1 MTPTLARPRRRNI
14 DAERT
19 SPVRTT
25 IVYLLVAATLFP
37 LVWLFVNSFRN
48 STDIFRSL
56 SPLSITTIIPEALT
70 FENYAKLAQSGFL
83 QSLGNSLLVAS
94 VSVVLGLAL
103 GSLAAYALAVFRFP
117 GRNIAFLVVIV
128 GFMLPFEVVAIP
140 LYQLFADWNLI
151 NTYAGLIIPG
161 IANGL
166 AIFNLR
172 QAFLGIPPSMR
183 EAAIIDGASE
193 FRVFRSVYLPLN
205 SSALINSAILIFLGQ
220 WAAYLWPLLVINEPA
235 LQVAP
240 VNLATAFTQYTFD
253 FGYSFAGT
261 VVLSIVP
268 AVILLVFRRYFV
280 MASLGSA
287 TKG

>member
-1 MTPTLARPRRRNI
+1 MTRVATLRRRSKNTG
-14 DAERT
+14 EQT
-19 SPVRTT
+19 SAVRTT

-37 LVWLFVNSFRN
+37 LVWLLVNSFRN

-56 SPLSITTIIPEALT
+56 SPLSITTIIPEAVT
-70 FENYAKLAQSGFL
+70 FENYVKLAQSGFF
-83 QSLGNSLLVAS
+83 QALGNSLLVAS
-94 VSVVLGLAL
+94 VSVVLGLVL
-103 GSLAAYALAVFRFP
+103 GSLAAYALAVLHFP
-117 GRNIAFLVVIV
+117 GRNVAFLVVIV

-140 LYQLFADWNLI
+140 LYQLFVDWSLI

-172 QAFLGIPPSMR
+172 QAFLGVPPSMR

-193 FRVFRSVYLPLN
+193 IRVFRSVYLPLN

-220 WAAYLWPLLVINEPA
+220 WAAYLWPLLVVSEPA

-240 VNLATAFTQYTFD
+240 VNHATAFTQYTFD

-261 VVLSIVP
+261 VVLSVVP